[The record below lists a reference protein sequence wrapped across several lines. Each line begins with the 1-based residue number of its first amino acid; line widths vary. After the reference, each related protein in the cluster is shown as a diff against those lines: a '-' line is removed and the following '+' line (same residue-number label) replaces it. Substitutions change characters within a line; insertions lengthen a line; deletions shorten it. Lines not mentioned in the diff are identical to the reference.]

1 MLLEIVSF
9 LKHNGMLQAKQ
20 MTDVPF
26 SLPSIAQYA
35 HRFASFGNLVNALHD
50 YQSIQVGPSS

>member
-20 MTDVPF
+20 MTNVPL
-26 SLPSIAQYA
+26 SLPSIAQYLMNK
-35 HRFASFGNLVNALHD
+35 RGITKSPLIN
-50 YQSIQVGPSS
+50 SS